1 MQFDLEFERERNKKL
16 LLLSKYYI
24 PGRMSYIPP
33 KVSYFIL
40 RRTLTYPGTPAP
52 VLFPPHW
59 TAPSA
64 MRNALSSVKI
74 ITTMVN
80 IPCGSSAGFGS
91 SSL

>member
-1 MQFDLEFERERNKKL
+1 MQFDLEFEKERNKKL

-24 PGRMSYIPP
+24 PGRMSYISP

-64 MRNALSSVKI
+64 MRNASI
-74 ITTMVN
+74 IK
-80 IPCGSSAGFGS
+80 CQDHHRDG
-91 SSL
+91 